1 MEIILKQDV
10 DTLGHKDQIVNVRPG
25 YANNF
30 LIPQGLATAATSSAK
45 KVLAENIRQRAHK
58 EAKMVADATAIA
70 AKLAAMAITVTAKAS
85 ETGKIFGAVTAAD
98 LAEAITGK
106 GIEVDKRNIKVEAI
120 KVVGDYVATVKIYKD
135 IKAEVA
141 FAVVAQA

>member
-30 LIPQGLATAATSSAK
+30 LIPQGFAIAATSSAK
-45 KVLAENIRQRAHK
+45 KILAENIRQRAHK
-58 EAKMVADATAIA
+58 EEKMVADATAIA
-70 AKLAAMAITVTAKAS
+70 NKLTATAIAISAKAS
-85 ETGKIFGAVTAAD
+85 EGGKIFGSITANDVA
-98 LAEAITGK
+98 AAIAAK

-120 KVVGDYVATVKIYKD
+120 KVVGSYTATIKIYKD
-135 IKAEVA
+135 IKAEVNLE
-141 FAVVAQA
+141 VVAAE